1 MNRFFFLAV
10 FLFFVRFERCACLP
24 NSSLKRGGAFIPAV
38 SVSKYGEKKRQQLQE
53 QKADGTLA
61 SEEGAVLLAASSAV
75 VGSKKTGNKN
85 AAVVTLNAWELCFCG
100 AIATAFGDFVM
111 HPVDTIK
118 VTQQAATHAT
128 SIIEVAKTIWSKNGV
143 AGFYPGV
150 IPYMTADGL
159 SGAIKFATFELSKI
173 FVEARVPA
181 KFHPVTQFVCAAGA
195 MIACSFI
202 MVPGEVLKTR
212 LQAGVVKS
220 LGEGILSTVRNEGIG
235 GLFAGYYATLVR
247 DVPYTMLELGLYE
260 NIKSIIRTVT
270 MKETLRPNEE
280 LVAAAI
286 TGGITGFVTT
296 PLDVIKTKLMI
307 QTATSGGQ
315 QYTGVMDALT
325 GVYKSGGLDALFVG
339 SAARVAWLLP
349 FTTIYLGVYEVA
361 KRKML
366 ALKKKRMDL
375 D

>member
-1 MNRFFFLAV
+1 MLRLTLLYVLLLAV
-10 FLFFVRFERCACLP
+10 ISNALP
-24 NSSLKRGGAFIPAV
+24 NPHSSLKRTGAFVPSI
-38 SVSKYGEKKRQQLQE
+38 SVSKYGEKKQQHHQQQRTDDRALDLVQTSGTIIASAD
-53 QKADGTLA
+53 KADT
-61 SEEGAVLLAASSAV
+61 
-75 VGSKKTGNKN
+75 KK
-85 AAVVTLNAWELCFCG
+85 AIVTLNAWELCFCG

-111 HPVDTIK
+111 HPIDTIK
-118 VTQQAATHAT
+118 VTQQAATQVT
-128 SIIEVAKTIWSKNGV
+128 SIMVVAKTIWAKSRI

-173 FVEARVPA
+173 FVEARLPS
-181 KFHPVTQFVCAAGA
+181 KYHPVTQFVCAAGA
-195 MIACSFI
+195 MIACSFV

-212 LQAGVVKS
+212 LQAGVVKN
-220 LGEGILSTVRNEGIG
+220 LGDGIVQTLKQEGIG

-260 NIKSIIRTVT
+260 NIKSAIRIITK
-270 MKETLRPNEE
+270 KEDLRPNEE
-280 LVAAAI
+280 LAAAAI

-307 QTATSGGQ
+307 QTSTSGGQ
-315 QYTGVMDALT
+315 HYSGVLDALT
-325 GVYKSGGLDALFVG
+325 GIYKTGGLDALFVG

-366 ALKKKRMDL
+366 TLKKKRMNLSD
-375 D
+375 